1 MKIVIGNYRNHWI
14 SPYIILEK
22 FFYWRKNYD
31 AYKKEPPIWLQN
43 VCKWNQKFL
52 DTVHP
57 RINYIKI
64 DRWDT
69 WSMDHTLAPII
80 LPMLKEL
87 KDSKQ
92 GAPYV
97 DDGDVPDE
105 LKSMNAPRCE
115 NEWDTDDNWFKRW
128 DWCLGEM
135 VFAFETKLDVA
146 DNWMD
151 KFKTGVSDITWVES
165 DEVYEGDTC
174 WEMKHG
180 AKHTQKYDWDGIAEY
195 EARIQ
200 NGFRLFGVYYRNLWS

>member
-1 MKIVIGNYRNHWI
+1 MKIIIGNYRNHWI
-14 SPYIILEK
+14 SPYTILEK
-22 FFYWRKNYD
+22 FFYWRKDYD
-31 AYKKEPPIWLQN
+31 VYKNEPPKWLQTL
-43 VCKWNQKFL
+43 CEWNQKLL
-52 DTVHP
+52 DTIHP

-64 DRWDT
+64 DPWDT

-87 KDSKQ
+87 RDSKQ

-128 DWCLGEM
+128 NWCLEEM
-135 VFAFETKLDVA
+135 IFAFESKLE
-146 DNWMD
+146 DNWMEQ
-151 KFKTGVSDITWVES
+151 FKSGVSDLTWSQS
-165 DEVYEGDTC
+165 DELYEGDTC

-180 AKHTQKYDWDGIAEY
+180 PNHTEKYDWDGIAEY

-200 NGFRLFGVYYRNLWS
+200 NGFELFGKYYRNLWS

>member
-1 MKIVIGNYRNHWI
+1 MKIVIGNYRNHWL

-31 AYKKEPPIWLQN
+31 AYKKEPPQWLQN

-57 RINYIKI
+57 RIEYIKI
-64 DRWDT
+64 DPWDT

-87 KDSKQ
+87 QKSKH
-92 GAPYV
+92 GSPCV
-97 DDGDVPDE
+97 DDEDVPDY

-115 NEWDTDDNWFKRW
+115 EEWDTDDNWFKRW
-128 DWCLGEM
+128 DWVISEM
-135 VFAFETKLDVA
+135 IFAFEAKIT
-146 DNWMD
+146 DNWMAQ
-151 KFKTGVSDITWVES
+151 FITGESDVIWVES

-174 WEMKHG
+174 HEMKHG
-180 AKHTQKYDWDGIAEY
+180 PNHTQVYDWEAIAAY

-200 NGFRLFGVYYRNLWS
+200 NGFLMFGKYYRSLWS

>member
-1 MKIVIGNYRNHWI
+1 MKIVIGNYRNHWL
-14 SPYIILEK
+14 SPYIILDK

-31 AYKKEPPIWLQN
+31 AYKKEPPIWLQT

-57 RINYIKI
+57 RIEYIKI
-64 DRWDT
+64 DPWDT

-87 KDSKQ
+87 QKSKH
-92 GAPYV
+92 GSPCV
-97 DDGDVPDE
+97 DDEDVPDY

-115 NEWDTDDNWFKRW
+115 EEWDTDDNFFKRW
-128 DWCLGEM
+128 DWILGEM

-151 KFKTGVSDITWVES
+151 KFKTGVSDITWDES

-180 AKHTQKYDWDGIAEY
+180 PKHTQKYNWDGIEAY
-195 EARIQ
+195 QARIQ
-200 NGFRLFGVYYRNLWS
+200 NGFKLFGKYYQGLWD

>member
-1 MKIVIGNYRNHWI
+1 
-14 SPYIILEK
+14 
-22 FFYWRKNYD
+22 
-31 AYKKEPPIWLQN
+31 LQTL
-43 VCKWNQKFL
+43 CEWNQKFL

-80 LPMLKEL
+80 LPMLKHLQE
-87 KDSKQ
+87 SKQ

-97 DDGDVPDE
+97 SDEDVPDY

-128 DWCLGEM
+128 DWVLGEM
-135 VFAFETKLDVA
+135 VFAFETKLE

-151 KFKTGVSDITWVES
+151 QFKTGVSDITWVES

-180 AKHTQKYDWDGIAEY
+180 PKHTQKYDWEAIAKY

-200 NGFRLFGVYYRNLWS
+200 NGFRLFGCYYRSLWS

>member
-22 FFYWRKNYD
+22 FFCWRKGYD
-31 AYKKEPPIWLQN
+31 AYKNQPPKWLQTL
-43 VCKWNQKFL
+43 CEWNQKLL
-52 DTVHP
+52 DTIHP

-97 DDGDVPDE
+97 DDFLVPDE

-135 VFAFETKLDVA
+135 VFAFESLIND
-146 DNWMD
+146 DWMD

-180 AKHTQKYDWDGIAEY
+180 AKHTQKYDWDGMKIY

-200 NGFRLFGVYYRNLWS
+200 NGFELFGRFYRNLWS